1 MKYLKITFL
10 FFWIFSLIQFTSCSK
25 KEKIE
30 ISKKPS
36 LDSVGF
42 YIQKMKNPAFGDS
55 ICLNYANKALKL
67 AKKTTPNSK
76 NIDEILIYKSYL
88 FGNLKQLD
96 SAITNSKE
104 LLLTSITKNDS
115 VAIGN
120 NFSILAY
127 YYSVNY
133 KKDSA
138 FHFYNLSKEIYMNLG
153 NKSKVGENLAQ
164 MAIIQSDF
172 GDYYGSDDTAVQAL
186 KYLDKNNVQYLTSVY
201 NCIAISAKK
210 QNDYSEAIYWYDK
223 AINISENEIEKIT
236 ILNNKANAFR
246 SLKDYNNSINLL
258 NNLLM
263 NPLLNNIPKTKA
275 RILDNLAFTRWSA
288 NENENVLND
297 LLSAL
302 TIRLD
307 ENDLFGLNASYAHLS
322 DYYKQKDQKTAL
334 EYATKMYNIA
344 TLQKSPQDQLE
355 ALQKLINLENS
366 NKTKE
371 YYTKYVKINDSL
383 KEAEQNALNKFAK
396 LKYDSKKN
404 RDENLQLKILTAKKE
419 LELEKEKNRNIITGV
434 SGSSIVLGLLI
445 FGYYRKQKHKQE
457 KLQEV
462 YKTETRIA
470 KKIHDEV
477 ANDVYNIMN
486 KIQYTT
492 DDATKILDDL
502 DKVYLQTRNISHENN
517 TIETGINFEK
527 FLKNMLSG
535 FNNEHC
541 KIFIKNLQEA
551 KLHLIEK
558 HKQITIYRVLQEL
571 MVNMKKHSEAN
582 LAVISFSDDKNYC
595 AIKYSDNGIGINEEE
610 LTLRNGLKNVENRIK
625 AIDGT
630 VTFETALNKGF
641 KVSIFFKK

>member
-1 MKYLKITFL
+1 MKYLKIISFFL
-10 FFWIFSLIQFTSCSK
+10 LIFVLMQYTSCNK
-25 KEKIE
+25 KEKVE
-30 ISKKPS
+30 ISEKPS
-36 LDSVGF
+36 LDSVGL
-42 YIQKMKNPAFGDS
+42 YNQHMENPAFGDS

-67 AKKTTPNSK
+67 VKKNAPKSK
-76 NIDEILIYKSYL
+76 SIEEILIHKSYL

-96 SAITNSKE
+96 SAIANSKE
-104 LLLTSITKNDS
+104 LLLTSIVKNDS
-115 VAIGN
+115 LAIGDN
-120 NFSILAY
+120 SSRLAY
-127 YYSVNY
+127 YYSINY

-138 FHFYNLSKEIYMNLG
+138 FLLYNLAKEVYMNLG
-153 NKSKVGENLAQ
+153 NKSKVGENLTQ

-172 GDYYGSDDTAVQAL
+172 GDYYGSDETAVQAL
-186 KYLDKNNVQYLTSVY
+186 KYLDKNNIQYLTSVY

-223 AINISENEIEKIT
+223 AFHISANEIEKIT
-236 ILNNKANAFR
+236 IQNNKANVYR
-246 SLKDYNNSINLL
+246 SLKDYDNSIKLL
-258 NNLLM
+258 NELIT
-263 NPLLNNIPKTKA
+263 NPLLNEIPKTKA
-275 RILDNLAFTRWSA
+275 RIMDNLAFTKWSA

-297 LLSAL
+297 LLIAL
-302 TIRLD
+302 TIRLE

-322 DYYKQKDQKTAL
+322 DYYKQKNEKKAL
-334 EYATKMYNIA
+334 EYATKMYHIA
-344 TLQKSPQDQLE
+344 TRQKSPQDQLE

-371 YYTKYVKINDSL
+371 YYTRYVKISDSL
-383 KEAEQNALNKFAK
+383 KEADQNALNKFAK

-404 RDENLQLKILTAKKE
+404 RDENLQLKIITAKKE
-419 LELEKEKNRNIITGV
+419 LELEKEKNSNIITGV
-434 SGSSIVLGLLI
+434 SGSSVVLGLLI

-492 DDATKILDDL
+492 DNTSQILDDL

-517 TIETGINFEK
+517 TIETGIKFEK

-535 FNNEHC
+535 FNNEDC

-551 KLHLIEK
+551 KLHLTEK

-571 MVNMKKHSEAN
+571 MVNMKKHSKAN
-582 LAVISFSDDKNYC
+582 LVVISFNDNKNYC
-595 AIKYSDNGIGINEEE
+595 VIKYSDNGIGTNQEKLI
-610 LTLRNGLKNVENRIK
+610 LRNGLKNVENRIK

-630 VTFETALNKGF
+630 VTFETALSKGF
-641 KVSIFFKK
+641 KVSIIFKK

>member
-1 MKYLKITFL
+1 MQ
-10 FFWIFSLIQFTSCSK
+10 FSSCSK
-25 KEKIE
+25 KEKID
-30 ISKKPS
+30 IPKKPS
-36 LDSVGF
+36 IDSVGF
-42 YIQKMKNPAFGDS
+42 YIQKMKDPAFGDS
-55 ICLNYANKALKL
+55 INLNYANKALKL
-67 AKKTTPNSK
+67 AKKTTPDSK
-76 NIDEILIYKSYL
+76 NIDEILIHKSYL
-88 FGNLKQLD
+88 FVNLRQLD
-96 SAITNSKE
+96 SAIANSKK
-104 LLLTSITKNDS
+104 LLHTSIAKNDS
-115 VAIGN
+115 LEIGN
-120 NFSILAY
+120 NFSRLAY
-127 YYSVNY
+127 YYSVNH

-138 FHFYNLSKEIYMNLG
+138 FLFYNLSNEIHQNLG
-153 NKSKVGENLAQ
+153 NQSRIGENLVQ

-172 GDYYGSDDTAVQAL
+172 GDYYSSDETAIQAL

-201 NCIAISAKK
+201 NCIAISSRK

-223 AINISENEIEKIT
+223 AYHISENEIEKIT

-246 SLKDYNNSINLL
+246 SLNDYDNSISIL
-258 NNLLM
+258 NKLII
-263 NPLLNNIPKTKA
+263 NPLLNDIPKTKA
-275 RILDNLAFTRWSA
+275 RILDNLAYTKWLA
-288 NENENVLND
+288 NENENVLD
-297 LLSAL
+297 ELLAAM
-302 TIRLD
+302 TIRLE

-322 DYYKQKDQKTAL
+322 DYYEQKNQKTAL
-334 EYATKMYNIA
+334 DYATKMYHIA

-366 NKTKE
+366 NKSKE
-371 YYTKYVKINDSL
+371 YYTRYVKISDSL
-383 KEAEQNALNKFAK
+383 NVAEQNALNKFAK

-419 LELEKEKNRNIITGV
+419 LELEKEKNRNIIIGV
-434 SGSSIVLGLLI
+434 SGSSIVLVLLV

-486 KIQYTT
+486 KIQYTNDNT
-492 DDATKILDDL
+492 TQILDDL

-517 TIETGINFEK
+517 TIETGTNFEK

-535 FNNEHC
+535 FNNEYC

-571 MVNMKKHSEAN
+571 MVNMRKHSEAT
-582 LAVISFSDDKNYC
+582 LVVISFSNNKNYC
-595 AIKYSDNGIGINEEE
+595 TIKYSDNGIGTSEEA

-630 VTFETALNKGF
+630 VTFETTLNKGF

>member
-1 MKYLKITFL
+1 MKD
-10 FFWIFSLIQFTSCSK
+10 
-25 KEKIE
+25 
-30 ISKKPS
+30 P
-36 LDSVGF
+36 V
-42 YIQKMKNPAFGDS
+42 FGDS
-55 ICLNYANKALKL
+55 ICLNYANKAFRL
-67 AKKTTPNSK
+67 AKKTEPNSK
-76 NIDEILIYKSYL
+76 SIEEILVHKSYL

-96 SAITNSKE
+96 SAIANSKE
-104 LLLTSITKNDS
+104 ILGTSIAKNDS
-115 VAIGN
+115 VEIGD
-120 NFSILAY
+120 NFSRLAY
-127 YYSVNY
+127 YYSVNHQ
-133 KKDSA
+133 KDSA
-138 FHFYNLSKEIYMNLG
+138 FLFYNQSKEIHLNLG
-153 NKSKVGENLAQ
+153 NKSRVGENLVQ

-172 GDYYGSDDTAVQAL
+172 GDYYGSDETAIQSL

-223 AINISENEIEKIT
+223 AYHISENEIEKIT

-246 SLKDYNNSINLL
+246 SLNDYENSIKILHD
-258 NNLLM
+258 LLM
-263 NPLLNNIPKTKA
+263 NPLLIDIPRTKA
-275 RILDNLAFTRWSA
+275 RILDNLAFTKWTA
-288 NENENVLND
+288 NENENVLDD
-297 LLSAL
+297 LLAAL
-302 TIRLD
+302 TIRLE

-322 DYYKQKDQKTAL
+322 DYYEQKNQKKAL
-334 EYATKMYNIA
+334 EYATKMYHIA
-344 TLQKSPQDQLE
+344 TRQKSPQDQLE

-366 NKTKE
+366 NKSKE
-371 YYTKYVKINDSL
+371 YYTRYVKISDSL
-383 KEAEQNALNKFAK
+383 NEAEQTALNKFAK
-396 LKYDSKKN
+396 LKYDSQKN
-404 RDENLQLKILTAKKE
+404 RDENLQLKMITAEKE
-419 LELEKEKNRNIITGV
+419 LELEKEKNSNIITGV
-434 SGSSIVLGLLI
+434 SGSAIVLGLLI

-492 DDATKILDDL
+492 DNTTQILDDL

-517 TIETGINFEK
+517 TVETGIKFEK

-541 KIFIKNLQEA
+541 KVFIKNLQEA

-571 MVNMKKHSEAN
+571 MVNMRKHSEAN
-582 LAVISFSDDKNYC
+582 LVVISFSDDKNYC
-595 AIKYSDNGIGINEEE
+595 TIKYSDNGIGTSEEA
-610 LTLRNGLKNVENRIK
+610 LILRNGLKNVENRIK
-625 AIDGT
+625 AINGT
-630 VTFETALNKGF
+630 VTFETTLNKGF

>member
-1 MKYLKITFL
+1 M
-10 FFWIFSLIQFTSCSK
+10 SK
-25 KEKIE
+25 K
-30 ISKKPS
+30 SS
-36 LDSVGF
+36 LDSVDF
-42 YIQKMKNPAFGDS
+42 YIQKMRDPALGDS
-55 ICLNYANKALKL
+55 ICLNYANMALKL
-67 AKKTTPNSK
+67 ARKNTPNSK
-76 NIDEILIYKSYL
+76 NIDEILIHKSSL

-96 SAITNSKE
+96 SAIASSKE
-104 LLLTSITKNDS
+104 LLRTSIAKNDS

-120 NFSILAY
+120 NFSRLAY
-127 YYSVNY
+127 YYSVNF

-138 FHFYNLSKEIYMNLG
+138 FLFYNLSKEIHLNLDD
-153 NKSKVGENLAQ
+153 KSKVGENLVQ

-172 GDYYGSDDTAVQAL
+172 GDYYGSDETAIQAL
-186 KYLDKNNVQYLTSVY
+186 KYLDKNNIQYLTSVY

-223 AINISENEIEKIT
+223 AFNISANEIEKIA
-236 ILNNKANAFR
+236 IQNNMANAFR
-246 SLKDYNNSINLL
+246 SLKDYDNSINLL
-258 NNLLM
+258 TELITS
-263 NPLLNNIPKTKA
+263 PLLNEIPKTKA
-275 RILDNLAFTRWSA
+275 RILDNLAYTKWLA
-288 NENENVLND
+288 NENENVLDD

-302 TIRLD
+302 TIRLK
-307 ENDLFGLNASYAHLS
+307 ENDLYGLNASYAHLS
-322 DYYKQKDQKTAL
+322 DYYKQRNQKIAL
-334 EYATKMYNIA
+334 EYALKMYNIA
-344 TLQKSPQDQLE
+344 SRKKSPQDQLE
-355 ALQKLINLENS
+355 ALQKLIDLENS

-371 YYTKYVKINDSL
+371 YYIRYVKISDSL
-383 KEAEQNALNKFAK
+383 KDAEQNALNKFAK

-404 RDENLQLKILTAKKE
+404 RDENLQLKIISAKKE

-434 SGSSIVLGLLI
+434 SMSSIVIALLI
-445 FGYYRKQKHKQE
+445 LGYYRKQKHKQE

-492 DDATKILDDL
+492 NNPTQILDDL
-502 DKVYLQTRNISHENN
+502 DKVYLHTRNISRENN

-527 FLKNMLSG
+527 YLKNMLSG

-551 KLHLIEK
+551 KLHRIEK

-571 MVNMKKHSEAN
+571 MVNMQKHSKAN
-582 LAVISFSDDKNYC
+582 LVVISFSDDKNYYT
-595 AIKYSDNGIGINEEE
+595 IKYSDNGIGHNGEE

-625 AIDGT
+625 AINGT
-630 VTFETALNKGF
+630 VTFETTLNKGF
-641 KVSIFFKK
+641 KVSIIFKK

>member
-1 MKYLKITFL
+1 MNYLKITFL
-10 FFWIFSLIQFTSCSK
+10 FFLVFGLTQFISCSK

-30 ISKKPS
+30 ISKKSS
-36 LDSVGF
+36 LDSVDF
-42 YIQKMKNPAFGDS
+42 YIQKMKDPAFGDS
-55 ICLNYANKALKL
+55 ICLAYANKALKL
-67 AKKTTPNSK
+67 AKKNTHNSK
-76 NIDEILIYKSYL
+76 NIDEILIHKSYL
-88 FGNLKQLD
+88 FGNLRQPD
-96 SAITNSKE
+96 SAIASSKE
-104 LLLTSITKNDS
+104 LLSISIAKIDS

-120 NFSILAY
+120 NFSRLAY
-127 YYSVNY
+127 YYSLNY

-138 FHFYNLSKEIYMNLG
+138 FLFYNLSKDVQINLG
-153 NKSKVGENLAQ
+153 NKSKVGENLTQ

-172 GDYYGSDDTAVQAL
+172 GDYYGSDETAIQAL
-186 KYLDKNNVQYLTSVY
+186 KYLDKDNLQYLTSIY
-201 NCIAISAKK
+201 NCIAISARK

-223 AINISENEIEKIT
+223 AFQVSANEIEKIT
-236 ILNNKANAFR
+236 IQNNKANAFR

-258 NNLLM
+258 KEIYM
-263 NPLLNNIPKTKA
+263 NPLLKDIPKTKA
-275 RILDNLAFTRWSA
+275 RILDNLAYTKWLA
-288 NENENVLND
+288 NENENVLDD

-302 TIRLD
+302 TIRIE

-322 DYYKQKDQKTAL
+322 DYYKQKNQKTAL

-344 TLQKSPQDQLE
+344 TSQKSPQDQLE

-366 NKTKE
+366 NKSKE
-371 YYTKYVKINDSL
+371 YYTRYVKISDSL
-383 KEAEQNALNKFAK
+383 NTAEQNALNKFAK

-404 RDENLQLKILTAKKE
+404 RDENLQLKIITAKKE

-445 FGYYRKQKHKQE
+445 FGYYKKQKHKQE

-492 DDATKILDDL
+492 NNASHILDDL

-517 TIETGINFEK
+517 TIETGIKFEK

-535 FNNEHC
+535 FNNEQC

-558 HKQITIYRVLQEL
+558 HKQITIYRILQEL

-582 LAVISFSDDKNYC
+582 LVVISFSDDKNYC
-595 AIKYSDNGIGINEEE
+595 VIKYSDNGIGINKEE
-610 LTLRNGLKNVENRIK
+610 LILRNGLKNVENRIK

-630 VTFETALNKGF
+630 VTFETTLNKGF

>member
-1 MKYLKITFL
+1 MKYLKFTFL
-10 FFWIFSLIQFTSCSK
+10 FIWIFGLLQFTSCGK
-25 KEKIE
+25 KEKIDIE
-30 ISKKPS
+30 KKPS
-36 LDSVGF
+36 IDSVSF
-42 YIQKMKNPAFGDS
+42 YIQKMKDPAFGDS

-76 NIDEILIYKSYL
+76 SIEEILVHKSYL

-96 SAITNSKE
+96 SAIASSSE
-104 LLLTSITKNDS
+104 SLRISIAKNDS
-115 VAIGN
+115 VEIGN
-120 NFSILAY
+120 NFSRLAY
-127 YYSVNY
+127 YYSVNH

-138 FHFYNLSKEIYMNLG
+138 FLFYNISKDININLG
-153 NKSKVGENLAQ
+153 EKSRVGENLVQ

-172 GDYYGSDDTAVQAL
+172 GDYYGSDETAIQAL
-186 KYLDKNNVQYLTSVY
+186 KYLDKNNIQYLTSVY
-201 NCIAISAKK
+201 NCIAISARK

-223 AINISENEIEKIT
+223 AYHISENEIEKIT

-246 SLKDYNNSINLL
+246 SLNDYDNSIKIL

-263 NPLLNNIPKTKA
+263 SPLLNDVPKTKA
-275 RILDNLAFTRWSA
+275 RILDNLAFTKWLA
-288 NENENVLND
+288 NENENVLYD

-302 TIRLD
+302 TIRLE
-307 ENDLFGLNASYAHLS
+307 ENDLFGLIASYAHLS
-322 DYYKQKDQKTAL
+322 DYYEQKNQKTAL

-344 TLQKSPQDQLE
+344 TSQKSPQDQLE

-366 NKTKE
+366 NKSKE
-371 YYTKYVKINDSL
+371 YYTRYVKISDSL
-383 KEAEQNALNKFAK
+383 NEAEQNALNKFAK

-404 RDENLQLKILTAKKE
+404 RDENLQLKMITAEKE

-492 DDATKILDDL
+492 VNNTQILDDL

-517 TIETGINFEK
+517 TIETGIKFEK

-535 FNNEHC
+535 YNNEHC

-551 KLHLIEK
+551 KLQLIEK

-582 LAVISFSDDKNYC
+582 LVVISFSVDKNYC
-595 AIKYSDNGIGINEEE
+595 SIKYSDNGIGINEEA

-630 VTFETALNKGF
+630 VTFETTLNKGF

>member
-1 MKYLKITFL
+1 
-10 FFWIFSLIQFTSCSK
+10 
-25 KEKIE
+25 
-30 ISKKPS
+30 
-36 LDSVGF
+36 D
-42 YIQKMKNPAFGDS
+42 PAFGDS

-67 AKKTTPNSK
+67 AKKTAPNSK
-76 NIDEILIYKSYL
+76 SIEEILIHKSYL

-96 SAITNSKE
+96 SAIANSKE
-104 LLLTSITKNDS
+104 LLRSSIAKNDS
-115 VAIGN
+115 VEIGN
-120 NFSILAY
+120 NFSRLAY

-138 FHFYNLSKEIYMNLG
+138 FLFYNLSKEIHLNLG
-153 NKSKVGENLAQ
+153 NKSRVGENLAQ

-172 GDYYGSDDTAVQAL
+172 GDYYGSDETAIQAL
-186 KYLDKNNVQYLTSVY
+186 KYLDKKNIQYLTSVY

-223 AINISENEIEKIT
+223 AFHISANEIEKIT

-246 SLKDYNNSINLL
+246 SLNDYENSIKILHD
-258 NNLLM
+258 LLM
-263 NPLLNNIPKTKA
+263 NPLLINIPKTKA
-275 RILDNLAFTRWSA
+275 RILDNLAFTKWVA
-288 NENENVLND
+288 NENENVLDD
-297 LLSAL
+297 LLAAL
-302 TIRLD
+302 TIRLE

-322 DYYKQKDQKTAL
+322 DYYKQKNQKKAL
-334 EYATKMYNIA
+334 EYAKKMLHIA
-344 TLQKSPQDQLE
+344 TIQKSPQDQLE
-355 ALQKLINLENS
+355 ALQKLIELENT

-371 YYTKYVKINDSL
+371 YYTRYVKISDSIN
-383 KEAEQNALNKFAK
+383 EAEQNALNKFAK

-404 RDENLQLKILTAKKE
+404 RDENLQLKILTAEKE
-419 LELEKEKNRNIITGV
+419 LELEKEKNSNIITGV
-434 SGSSIVLGLLI
+434 SGSFIVLGLLI

-486 KIQYTT
+486 KIQYTPINT
-492 DDATKILDDL
+492 TQILDDL
-502 DKVYLQTRNISHENN
+502 DNVYLQTRNISHENN
-517 TIETGINFEK
+517 TIETGIKFEK

-571 MVNMKKHSEAN
+571 MVNMRKHSEAN
-582 LAVISFSDDKNYC
+582 LVVISFSDNKNYC
-595 AIKYSDNGIGINEEE
+595 VIKYSDNGIGSTQEALI
-610 LTLRNGLKNVENRIK
+610 LRNGLKNAENRIK
-625 AIDGT
+625 AINGT
-630 VTFETALNKGF
+630 VTFETTLNKGF
-641 KVSIFFKK
+641 KVSIIFKK

>member
-1 MKYLKITFL
+1 MKYLKFTFL
-10 FFWIFSLIQFTSCSK
+10 SFLIFGLMQFTSCSK

-30 ISKKPS
+30 ISKKS
-36 LDSVGF
+36 SVDSIDF
-42 YIQKMKNPAFGDS
+42 YIQKMKDPAFGDS
-55 ICLNYANKALKL
+55 ICLTYANKALKL

-76 NIDEILIYKSYL
+76 NTDEILSHKSYL
-88 FGNLKQLD
+88 FGNIKQLD
-96 SAITNSKE
+96 SAIASSKE
-104 LLLTSITKNDS
+104 LLHISIAKNDS
-115 VAIGN
+115 LAIGN
-120 NFSILAY
+120 NFSRLAY

-138 FHFYNLSKEIYMNLG
+138 YLLYNLSKEVHMNLG
-153 NKSKVGENLAQ
+153 NKSKVGENLVQ

-172 GDYYGSDDTAVQAL
+172 GDYYGSDETAILAL
-186 KYLDKNNVQYLTSVY
+186 KYLDKNNIQYLTSVY
-201 NCIAISAKK
+201 NCIAISARK
-210 QNDYSEAIYWYDK
+210 QNDYAEAIYWYDK
-223 AINISENEIEKIT
+223 AYRISENEIEKIT

-246 SLKDYNNSINLL
+246 SLNDYNNSIKIL
-258 NNLLM
+258 NDLLM
-263 NPLLNNIPKTKA
+263 SPLLNDVPKTKA
-275 RILDNLAFTRWSA
+275 RILDNLAFTKWLA

-307 ENDLFGLNASYAHLS
+307 ENDLFGLIASYAHLS
-322 DYYKQKDQKTAL
+322 DYYEQKNQKTAL

-344 TLQKSPQDQLE
+344 TSQKSPQDQLE

-366 NKTKE
+366 NKSKE
-371 YYTKYVKINDSL
+371 YYTRYVKISDSL
-383 KEAEQNALNKFAK
+383 NTVEQNALNKFAK

-404 RDENLQLKILTAKKE
+404 RDENLQLKMITAEKE

-445 FGYYRKQKHKQE
+445 FGYYRKQKHNQE

-492 DDATKILDDL
+492 VNNTQILDDL
-502 DKVYLQTRNISHENN
+502 DKVYVQTRNISHENN

-535 FNNEHC
+535 YNNEHC
-541 KIFIKNLQEA
+541 KIFIKNLRES
-551 KLHLIEK
+551 KMHLLEK

-582 LAVISFSDDKNYC
+582 LVVISFSDDKNYC
-595 AIKYSDNGIGINEEE
+595 TIKYSDNGIGINEEE

-630 VTFETALNKGF
+630 VTFETTLNKGF
-641 KVSIFFKK
+641 KVSIFLKK

>member
-10 FFWIFSLIQFTSCSK
+10 FFLIFCLIQFTSCSK
-25 KEKIE
+25 KEKID
-30 ISKKPS
+30 IPKKPS
-36 LDSVGF
+36 IDSVGF
-42 YIQKMKNPAFGDS
+42 YIQKMKDPAFGDS

-76 NIDEILIYKSYL
+76 NIDEILIHKSYL
-88 FGNLKQLD
+88 FVNLRQLD
-96 SAITNSKE
+96 SAIANSKE
-104 LLLTSITKNDS
+104 LLHTSITKNDS
-115 VAIGN
+115 VEIGN
-120 NFSILAY
+120 NFSRLAY
-127 YYSVNY
+127 YYSVNH

-138 FHFYNLSKEIYMNLG
+138 FLFYNLSNEIHQNIG
-153 NKSKVGENLAQ
+153 NQSRVGENLVQ

-172 GDYYGSDDTAVQAL
+172 GDYYGSDETAIQAL

-201 NCIAISAKK
+201 NCIAISARK

-223 AINISENEIEKIT
+223 AYHISENEIEKIT
-236 ILNNKANAFR
+236 ILNNKANASR
-246 SLKDYNNSINLL
+246 SLKDYDNSISIL
-258 NNLLM
+258 NKLII
-263 NPLLNNIPKTKA
+263 NPLLNDIPKTKA
-275 RILDNLAFTRWSA
+275 RILDNLAFTKWSA
-288 NENENVLND
+288 NENENVLD
-297 LLSAL
+297 ELLAAM
-302 TIRLD
+302 TIRLE

-322 DYYKQKDQKTAL
+322 DYYEQKNQKTAL
-334 EYATKMYNIA
+334 DYATKMYHIA
-344 TLQKSPQDQLE
+344 TRQKSPQDQLE

-366 NKTKE
+366 SKSKE
-371 YYTKYVKINDSL
+371 YYTRYVKISDSL
-383 KEAEQNALNKFAK
+383 KEEEQNALNKFAK

-404 RDENLQLKILTAKKE
+404 RDENLQLKIITAEKE

-434 SGSSIVLGLLI
+434 SGSFIVLGLLV

-492 DDATKILDDL
+492 VNNTQILDDL

-517 TIETGINFEK
+517 TIETGIKFEK

-535 FNNEHC
+535 YNNEHC
-541 KIFIKNLQEA
+541 KIFIKNLQES
-551 KLHLIEK
+551 KLHLLEK

-571 MVNMKKHSEAN
+571 MVNMKKHSGAN

-595 AIKYSDNGIGINEEE
+595 TIKYSDNGIGTSEEA

-630 VTFETALNKGF
+630 VTFETTLNKGF

>member
-10 FFWIFSLIQFTSCSK
+10 FFGIFGLTHFTSCSK

-30 ISKKPS
+30 ISKKPL
-36 LDSVGF
+36 LDSVDI
-42 YIQKMKNPAFGDS
+42 YIQKMRDPALGDS

-67 AKKTTPNSK
+67 AKKNTPNSK
-76 NIDEILIYKSYL
+76 NIDEILIHKSSL

-96 SAITNSKE
+96 SAIANSKE
-104 LLLTSITKNDS
+104 LLRSSIAKNDS

-120 NFSILAY
+120 NFSRLAY
-127 YYSVNY
+127 YYSINF

-138 FHFYNLSKEIYMNLG
+138 FLFYNLSKEIHLNLG
-153 NKSKVGENLAQ
+153 DKSKVGENLVQ

-172 GDYYGSDDTAVQAL
+172 GDYYGSDETSIQAL
-186 KYLDKNNVQYLTSVY
+186 KYLDKNNIQYLTSVY

-223 AINISENEIEKIT
+223 AFNISANDIEKIA
-236 ILNNKANAFR
+236 IQNNMANAFR
-246 SLKDYNNSINLL
+246 SLKDYDNSINLL
-258 NNLLM
+258 NKLLG
-263 NPLLNNIPKTKA
+263 NPLSNNIPKTKA
-275 RILDNLAFTRWSA
+275 RILDNLAYTKWLA
-288 NENENVLND
+288 NENENVHDD

-302 TIRLD
+302 TIRLE
-307 ENDLFGLNASYAHLS
+307 ENDLYGLNASYAHLS
-322 DYYKQKDQKTAL
+322 DYYKQKNQKIAL
-334 EYATKMYNIA
+334 EYAIKMYNIA
-344 TLQKSPQDQLE
+344 SHQKSPQDQLE
-355 ALQKLINLENS
+355 ALQKLIDLENS
-366 NKTKE
+366 NKTKK
-371 YYTKYVKINDSL
+371 YYIRYVRISDSL
-383 KEAEQNALNKFAK
+383 KDADQNALNKFAK

-404 RDENLQLKILTAKKE
+404 RDENLQLKITSAKKE

-434 SGSSIVLGLLI
+434 SESSIVIALLI

-457 KLQEV
+457 KLQEI
-462 YKTETRIA
+462 YKTEIRIA

-477 ANDVYNIMN
+477 ANDMYNIMN

-492 DDATKILDDL
+492 NSATQILDDL

-541 KIFIKNLQEA
+541 KIFIKNLQET
-551 KLHLIEK
+551 KLHRIEK
-558 HKQITIYRVLQEL
+558 HKQIIIYRVLQEL

-582 LAVISFSDDKNYC
+582 LVVISFSDDKNYC
-595 AIKYSDNGIGINEEE
+595 TIKYSDNGIGNNREE

-625 AIDGT
+625 AINGT
-630 VTFETALNKGF
+630 VTFETTLNKGF

>member
-1 MKYLKITFL
+1 MKYLKIISLFL
-10 FFWIFSLIQFTSCSK
+10 LIFGLMQFTSCSK
-25 KEKIE
+25 KEKIDKA
-30 ISKKPS
+30 KKSS
-36 LDSVGF
+36 LDSVSF
-42 YIQKMKNPAFGDS
+42 YIQKMKDPAFGDS
-55 ICLNYANKALKL
+55 ICLKYANKALRL
-67 AKKTTPNSK
+67 AKKTAPNSK
-76 NIDEILIYKSYL
+76 SIEEILIHKSYL

-96 SAITNSKE
+96 SAIANSKE
-104 LLLTSITKNDS
+104 LLRTSIAKNDS
-115 VAIGN
+115 VEIGN
-120 NFSILAY
+120 NFSRLAY

-133 KKDSA
+133 QKDSA
-138 FHFYNLSKEIYMNLG
+138 FLFYNLSKEMHLNLG
-153 NKSKVGENLAQ
+153 NKSRIGENLVQ

-172 GDYYGSDDTAVQAL
+172 GDYYGSDETAIQSL

-223 AINISENEIEKIT
+223 AYHISENEIEKIT

-246 SLKDYNNSINLL
+246 SLNDYENSIKILHD
-258 NNLLM
+258 LLM
-263 NPLLNNIPKTKA
+263 NPLLIDIPKTKA
-275 RILDNLAFTRWSA
+275 RILDNLAFTKWTA
-288 NENENVLND
+288 NKNENVLDD
-297 LLSAL
+297 LLAAL
-302 TIRLD
+302 TIRSE

-322 DYYKQKDQKTAL
+322 DYFKQKNQKTAL
-334 EYATKMYNIA
+334 EYATKMYDIA
-344 TLQKSPQDQLE
+344 TTQKSPQDQLE

-366 NKTKE
+366 NKSKE
-371 YYTKYVKINDSL
+371 YYTRYVKISDSL
-383 KEAEQNALNKFAK
+383 NEAEQNALNKFAK

-404 RDENLQLKILTAKKE
+404 RDENLQLKMITAEKE

-434 SGSSIVLGLLI
+434 SGSAIVLGLLI

-492 DDATKILDDL
+492 DNTTQILDDL

-517 TIETGINFEK
+517 TIETGIKFEK
-527 FLKNMLSG
+527 FLKNMLSA

-571 MVNMKKHSEAN
+571 MVNMRKHSEAN
-582 LAVISFSDDKNYC
+582 LVVISFSGDKNYC
-595 AIKYSDNGIGINEEE
+595 VIKYSDNGIGTNQEE
-610 LTLRNGLKNVENRIK
+610 LILRNGLKNVENRIK

-630 VTFETALNKGF
+630 VTFETTLNKGF
-641 KVSIFFKK
+641 KVSIIFKK

>member
-1 MKYLKITFL
+1 MKYLKITF
-10 FFWIFSLIQFTSCSK
+10 FFFLIFGLMQFSSCSK
-25 KEKIE
+25 KEKID
-30 ISKKPS
+30 IPKKPS
-36 LDSVGF
+36 IDSVGF
-42 YIQKMKNPAFGDS
+42 YIQKMKDPAFGDS
-55 ICLNYANKALKL
+55 INLNYANKALKL
-67 AKKTTPNSK
+67 AKKTTPDSK
-76 NIDEILIYKSYL
+76 NIDEILIHKSYL
-88 FGNLKQLD
+88 FVNLRQLD
-96 SAITNSKE
+96 SAIANSKK
-104 LLLTSITKNDS
+104 LLHTSIAKNDS
-115 VAIGN
+115 LEIGN
-120 NFSILAY
+120 NFSRLAY
-127 YYSVNY
+127 YYNVNH

-138 FHFYNLSKEIYMNLG
+138 FLFYNLSSEIHQNLG
-153 NKSKVGENLAQ
+153 NQSRIGENLVQ

-172 GDYYGSDDTAVQAL
+172 GDYYGSDETAIQAL

-201 NCIAISAKK
+201 NCIAISSRK

-223 AINISENEIEKIT
+223 AYHISENEIEKII

-246 SLKDYNNSINLL
+246 SLNDYENSINIL
-258 NNLLM
+258 NDLLM
-263 NPLLNNIPKTKA
+263 NSLLNDIPKTKA
-275 RILDNLAFTRWSA
+275 RILDNLAYTKWLA
-288 NENENVLND
+288 NENENVLD
-297 LLSAL
+297 ELLAAL
-302 TIRLD
+302 TIRLE

-322 DYYKQKDQKTAL
+322 DYYEQKNQKTAL
-334 EYATKMYNIA
+334 NYATKMYHIA
-344 TLQKSPQDQLE
+344 TRQKSPQDQLE

-366 NKTKE
+366 NKSKE
-371 YYTKYVKINDSL
+371 YYTRYVKISDSL
-383 KEAEQNALNKFAK
+383 NTAEQNALNKFAK

-404 RDENLQLKILTAKKE
+404 RDENLQLKIITAEKE
-419 LELEKEKNRNIITGV
+419 LELEKEKNRNIVTGV

-462 YKTETRIA
+462 YKTEIRIA

-486 KIQYTT
+486 KIQYTNENT
-492 DDATKILDDL
+492 TQILDDL

-517 TIETGINFEK
+517 TIETGTNFEK

-571 MVNMKKHSEAN
+571 IVNMRKHSEATIV
-582 LAVISFSDDKNYC
+582 VISFSDNKNYC
-595 AIKYSDNGIGINEEE
+595 TIKYSDNGIGTSEEA
-610 LTLRNGLKNVENRIK
+610 LTLRNGLINVENRIK

-630 VTFETALNKGF
+630 VTFETTLNKGF

>member
-1 MKYLKITFL
+1 MKYLKFTFL
-10 FFWIFSLIQFTSCSK
+10 FIWIFGLLQFTSCGK
-25 KEKIE
+25 KEKIDIE
-30 ISKKPS
+30 KKPS
-36 LDSVGF
+36 IDSVSF
-42 YIQKMKNPAFGDS
+42 YIQKMKDPAFGDS

-76 NIDEILIYKSYL
+76 SIEEILVHKSYL

-96 SAITNSKE
+96 SAIASSSE
-104 LLLTSITKNDS
+104 SLRISIAKNDS
-115 VAIGN
+115 VEIGN
-120 NFSILAY
+120 NFSRLAY
-127 YYSVNY
+127 YYSVNH

-138 FHFYNLSKEIYMNLG
+138 FLFYNISKDININLG
-153 NKSKVGENLAQ
+153 EKSRVGENLVQ

-172 GDYYGSDDTAVQAL
+172 GDYYGSDETAIQAL
-186 KYLDKNNVQYLTSVY
+186 KYLDRNNIQYLTSVY
-201 NCIAISAKK
+201 NCIAISARK

-223 AINISENEIEKIT
+223 AYHISENEIEKIT

-246 SLKDYNNSINLL
+246 SLNDYDNSIKIL
-258 NNLLM
+258 NDLLM
-263 NPLLNNIPKTKA
+263 SPLLNDVPKTKA
-275 RILDNLAFTRWSA
+275 RILDNLAFTKWLA
-288 NENENVLND
+288 NENENVLYD

-302 TIRLD
+302 TIRLE
-307 ENDLFGLNASYAHLS
+307 ENDLFGLIASYAHLS
-322 DYYKQKDQKTAL
+322 DYYEQKNQKTAL

-344 TLQKSPQDQLE
+344 TSQKSPQDQLE

-366 NKTKE
+366 NKSKE
-371 YYTKYVKINDSL
+371 YYTRYVKISDSL
-383 KEAEQNALNKFAK
+383 NEAEQNALNKFAK

-404 RDENLQLKILTAKKE
+404 RDENLQLKMITAEKE

-492 DDATKILDDL
+492 VNNTQILDDL

-517 TIETGINFEK
+517 TIETGIKFEK

-535 FNNEHC
+535 YNNEHC

-551 KLHLIEK
+551 KLQLIEK

-582 LAVISFSDDKNYC
+582 LVVISFSVDKNYC
-595 AIKYSDNGIGINEEE
+595 SIKYSDNGIGINEEA

-630 VTFETALNKGF
+630 VTFETTLNKGF